1 MKSYP
6 EYVVEDEKKIRFI
19 KRVTKR
25 NSDLTTN
32 DASNSSKY
40 SVWTKATLEIDK
52 NEWSSTVISKMI
64 TSGLVY

>member
-40 SVWTKATLEIDK
+40 SVWTTATLEIDK